1 MARSQ
6 AKPAVA
12 GILFHPLAVL
22 ITLVAA
28 EAAGMLLVSLLFSR
42 DKGYLVLAGLG
53 VLPLWGTLLA
63 LVYTADRRWRAL
75 LILSLAAAVATA
87 ILFL

>member
-1 MARSQ
+1 MPRL
-6 AKPAVA
+6 A
-12 GILFHPLAVL
+12 GILFHVLAVI

-28 EAAGMLLVSLLFSR
+28 EAAGMLVVSLLFGR
-42 DKGYLVLAGLG
+42 DPGYVVLAGLG

-75 LILSLAAAVATA
+75 LILLLATVASAA
-87 ILFL
+87 ILML